1 MLNLRGSSWILGV
14 PAVTMYNHDRTPNDL
29 RIDCIGGLTHSRCD
43 IDTLDASS
51 LSVAPRSRHPGGV
64 NALFADGSVR
74 FVKSSINLT
83 PWRAIGSRNG
93 RDVVSMGDY

>member
-1 MLNLRGSSWILGV
+1 
-14 PAVTMYNHDRTPNDL
+14 
-29 RIDCIGGLTHSRCD
+29 LTHSRCD

-51 LSVAPRSRHPGGV
+51 QSVAPRSRHPGGV

-74 FVKSSINLT
+74 FVKSSVNLS

-93 RDVVSMGDY
+93 GEAVSAGDY